1 MSKLTD
7 KIFLMRNMNDE
18 ELKNYIRTLTDN
30 EKDLIV
36 YSAVKMIICD
46 EFDRAFQNFK
56 QDGRVVRILKE
67 QEINPALYFI
77 IFAKKLRIRFH
88 ISLDK
93 LKNNANNVII
103 SFNDW
108 EY

>member
-1 MSKLTD
+1 MPKLTD

-46 EFDRAFQNFK
+46 EFYRAF
-56 QDGRVVRILKE
+56 
-67 QEINPALYFI
+67 
-77 IFAKKLRIRFH
+77 
-88 ISLDK
+88 
-93 LKNNANNVII
+93 
-103 SFNDW
+103 
-108 EY
+108 